1 MSIDQATVVKGLMK
15 DRARLIAYIYAI
27 VRDWHLA
34 EDLFQDVSAVAVEKH
49 DRIADSDHLLLWARK
64 AARNKSLEA
73 LRKRKYTPLA
83 LADDV
88 IELLD
93 GSWLEIDRTDTDIEI
108 DYLRNC
114 LETLSPKAQK
124 VVNLKYV
131 EGLSGVQIAELVG
144 SKVHSVYV
152 ALTRA
157 HRSLEACVQK
167 RRLREEHGR
176 A

>member
-34 EDLFQDVSAVAVEKH
+34 EDLFQDVSAVAVEKY

-73 LRKRKYTPLA
+73 LRKRKYTPLT

-108 DYLRNC
+108 DYLRSC
-114 LETLSPKAQK
+114 LETLSPKARK

-131 EGLSGVQIAELVG
+131 EGFSGVQIAELVG

>member
-1 MSIDQATVVKGLMK
+1 MSIDQATAVKGLMK

-34 EDLFQDVSAVAVEKH
+34 EDLFQDVSALAIEKH
-49 DRIADSDHLLLWARK
+49 DRIVDSDHLLLWARK

-73 LRKRKYTPLA
+73 LRKRKYTPLT

-93 GSWLEIDRTDTDIEI
+93 GAWLEIDRTDSDLEV
-108 DYLRNC
+108 DYLRIC
-114 LETLSPKAQK
+114 LQKLSPRAQR

-152 ALTRA
+152 SLTRA
-157 HRSLEACVQK
+157 HRNLEACIQK
-167 RRLREEHGR
+167 RRLRAEHGN

>member
-1 MSIDQATVVKGLMK
+1 MSIDQSTAVKGLMK

-34 EDLFQDVSAVAVEKH
+34 EDLFQDVSALAVEKH
-49 DRIADSDHLLLWARK
+49 DRIVDSAHLLLWARK

-73 LRKRKYTPLA
+73 LSKRKYTPLT

-93 GSWLEIDRTDTDIEI
+93 GAWLDIDRTDTDLEI
-108 DYLRNC
+108 DYLRSC
-114 LETLSPKAQK
+114 IQKLSSRAQR

-152 ALTRA
+152 SLTRA
-157 HRSLEACVQK
+157 HRSLESCIQK
-167 RRLREEHGR
+167 QRLRAEHGN